1 MQVCKWPL
9 QGSGQLF
16 HATRPRV
23 TEPPFPA
30 PRAEDV
36 RLDPLGLLRG
46 APRTS

>member
-23 TEPPFPA
+23 TEP
-30 PRAEDV
+30 RS
-36 RLDPLGLLRG
+36 RHLGR
-46 APRTS
+46 RTYAWTLWDC